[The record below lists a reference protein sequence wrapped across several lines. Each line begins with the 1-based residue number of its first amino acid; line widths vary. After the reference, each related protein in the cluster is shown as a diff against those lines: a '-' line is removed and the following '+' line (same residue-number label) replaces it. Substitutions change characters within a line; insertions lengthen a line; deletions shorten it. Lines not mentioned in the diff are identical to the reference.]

1 LDGRVHGEALML
13 LDSYFE
19 GSSALAPRGRISD
32 RRAESRRFTKR
43 QFMAELA
50 PARVRGDHAERVE
63 LQLRITSHF
72 GTSTR
77 ARWAVEVI
85 GDDDAPAAA
94 STLEAPVVIGGFGGT
109 HTAPIAIPARIADG
123 FYMVRVT
130 AVARGGETFDAVVL
144 ERYVEVRDGG
154 VVAIDSDD
162 HDTRPYVQLVV

>member
-1 LDGRVHGEALML
+1 LDGGVHGEAPML
-13 LDSYFE
+13 LDAYFE
-19 GSSALAPRGRISD
+19 GSSALAPRGWISD
-32 RRAESRRFTKR
+32 RRAETLGLTKR

-50 PARVRGDHAERVE
+50 PARVRGDHVE

-85 GDDDAPAAA
+85 GNDDAPAAA
-94 STLEAPVVIGGFGGT
+94 STLEAPVVIVGFGGT
-109 HTAPIAIPARIADG
+109 HTAPIAMPAQIADG

-144 ERYVEVRDGG
+144 ERYVEVRGG
-154 VVAIDSDD
+154 EVVAIDSDD
-162 HDTRPYVQLVV
+162 SDTRPYVQLIV